1 MNYLKGFPKR
11 YKDSVTPT
19 GIEWWEGFYRTL
31 ETINNGG
38 IALLYGKHG
47 TGKTRMAYEI
57 AKVCAPPNN
66 QTTVGRGSSMVKR
79 DLPCVYTTA
88 VNLFMEI
95 RETYK
100 KESERTERGI
110 INDYSNAAF
119 LVIDEIQ
126 DRGETAFEDQKLT
139 AIIDARYMDNKPT
152 LLISNHDRKRF
163 AESLSPAVLDRI
175 RENGCGVHFSWESYR
190 KGDIL

>member
-11 YKDSVTPT
+11 YKLAELPT
-19 GIEWWEGFYRTL
+19 GELWWDGYNKTL

-47 TGKTRMAYEI
+47 TGKTRMGYEL
-57 AKVCAPPNN
+57 ANVCTPTNN
-66 QTTVGRGSSMVKR
+66 QTTVGMGSGMVKR
-79 DLPCVYTTA
+79 DLPCLYTTA
-88 VNLFMEI
+88 VNLFMDI
-95 RETYK
+95 RETYR
-100 KESERTERGI
+100 KESEKTERMVV
-110 INDYSNAAF
+110 NEYTSAKL